1 MLHERARTSSPALSL
16 APQTL
21 EDRDRTNSS
30 GTSGRGSK
38 EAPRSDDDPRLSS
51 ILHTISKYVP
61 VLEDA
66 IKTGITIV
74 SKDDNDGSPPSGD
87 PPVLR
92 ENLSRPLPT
101 RS

>member
-51 ILHTISKYVP
+51 ILHTISKYGP

-74 SKDDNDGSPPSGD
+74 SKDDNDGSPEGGD

-92 ENLSRPLPT
+92 EP
-101 RS
+101 

>member
-38 EAPRSDDDPRLSS
+38 EAPRSDDPRLSS
-51 ILHTISKYVP
+51 ILHTILKYVP

>member
-1 MLHERARTSSPALSL
+1 MLHERARTSSPALTL

-38 EAPRSDDDPRLSS
+38 EAPRSDDPRLSS

-74 SKDDNDGSPPSGD
+74 SKDDNDGSPEGGD
-87 PPVLR
+87 PSVLR
-92 ENLSRPLPT
+92 EP
-101 RS
+101 